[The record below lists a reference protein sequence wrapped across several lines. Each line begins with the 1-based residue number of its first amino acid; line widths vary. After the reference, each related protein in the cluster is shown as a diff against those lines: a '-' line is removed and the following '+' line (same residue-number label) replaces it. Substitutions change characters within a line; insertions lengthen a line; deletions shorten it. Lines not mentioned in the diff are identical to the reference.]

1 MNKLSEL
8 KNIIYV
14 IAYNGFDYDADY
26 FVDEIISEYG
36 FFDNKEDA
44 EFFANQL
51 NIVVDE
57 STRFQNSEN
66 ECSGYYVCQ
75 LKKHTTKK

>member
-26 FVDEIISEYG
+26 FVDEIYI
-36 FFDNKEDA
+36 
-44 EFFANQL
+44 
-51 NIVVDE
+51 
-57 STRFQNSEN
+57 
-66 ECSGYYVCQ
+66 
-75 LKKHTTKK
+75 